1 MNYKQ
6 LMHITLDGTLYS
18 KRDIL
23 KQVVPES
30 STHASLTLNF
40 LKEWFSDSTEIE
52 VQTSGS
58 TGTPKLITIPKQ
70 SFVESAKSTCDFLGL
85 SPKTNALLCIPV
97 TYIGGKMMVIRA
109 LVAGYNLLIQEPSSS
124 PLSNLE
130 SDIDFI
136 ALTPMQAQLSLDE
149 FPDKLKFINQIIIGG
164 GAVTP
169 SFILA
174 IEEFTNQFYSTYGMT
189 ETVSHIALKTINGS
203 KKSDYFEVLP
213 SYSVSTN
220 SENCLIIN
228 CPTLSHKKIVTN
240 DVVELNANGFK
251 WLGRKDNVINSGGI
265 KIFPEEIERKL
276 KHTLKRVDF
285 YVTSKKDKVLG
296 EKVILVIKTPVDR
309 KKIMDSFSLLNK
321 YEVPKELILQA
332 DFTYTKT
339 GKLMRKKF

>member
-1 MNYKQ
+1 MDYK
-6 LMHITLDGTLYS
+6 LLTHIVLNGTTYS
-18 KRDIL
+18 KQDIL
-23 KQVVPES
+23 EQSVPDD
-30 STHASLTLNF
+30 STHLSLTLNF

-58 TGTPKLITIPKQ
+58 TGTPKLIKIPKQ
-70 SFVESAKSTCDFLGL
+70 SFIESAKNTCEFLNLGIN
-85 SPKTNALLCIPV
+85 TNALLCIPV
-97 TYIGGKMMVIRA
+97 TYIGGKMMVVRA
-109 LVAGYNLLIQEPSSS
+109 LVSGYNLLIQEPSSS
-124 PLSNLE
+124 PLKSLE
-130 SDIDFI
+130 SEINFI

-149 FPDKLKFINQIIIGG
+149 FPDKLKVINQIIIGG

-169 SFILA
+169 SFIVA
-174 IEEFTNQFYSTYGMT
+174 IKEFTNQFYSTYGMT
-189 ETVSHIALKTINGS
+189 ETVSHIALKPINGS
-203 KKSDYFEVLP
+203 KKSDYFEVFP

-276 KHTLKRVDF
+276 KHTLKKVDF
-285 YVTSKKDKVLG
+285 YITSKKDKVLG

-309 KKIMDSFSLLNK
+309 KKIMDSFSLLDK
-321 YEVPKELILQA
+321 YEIPKELILQA

-339 GKLMRKKF
+339 GKLMREKF